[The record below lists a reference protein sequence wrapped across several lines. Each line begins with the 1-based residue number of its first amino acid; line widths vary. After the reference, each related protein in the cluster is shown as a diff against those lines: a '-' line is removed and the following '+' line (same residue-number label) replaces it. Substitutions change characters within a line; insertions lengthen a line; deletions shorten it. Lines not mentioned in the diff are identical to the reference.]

1 MLMDRAEVPTLRIS
15 SDHLCDFMFYLPG
28 DFDFVI
34 RTDILEV
41 QVVEFDLS
49 AVSSAG
55 SARSSLES

>member
-1 MLMDRAEVPTLRIS
+1 
-15 SDHLCDFMFYLPG
+15 MFYLPG

-34 RTDILEV
+34 RTNILEV

-55 SARSSLES
+55 SARPFLES

>member
-1 MLMDRAEVPTLRIS
+1 MDRAVVPTLRIS
-15 SDHLCDFMFYLPG
+15 FDNLRDFMFYLPD

-41 QVVEFDLS
+41 QVVGYDLS

-55 SARSSLES
+55 SSRPSLES